1 MEIKMRKK
9 NKIAPVGAIF
19 STGQKAPVSGIY
31 EYLRHVKDTTC
42 YVTMEERYSS
52 QPKNAVLPPH
62 RFCKRDVVW
71 RLLLY
76 F

>member
-31 EYLRHVKDTTC
+31 EYLRHLQDTTC
-42 YVTMEERYSS
+42 YVTTEDRYIS
-52 QPKNAVLPPH
+52 QSKNAVFPAH
-62 RFCKRDVVW
+62 RFCNRAVVY
-71 RLLLY
+71 RLFQNY
-76 F
+76 